1 MFYQDQFDELNKFAS
16 FHGFDDKQYIQQWYN
31 SALKNRYA
39 VDEQLWQ
46 YFVSENPIMFPLT
59 DEDPVASF
67 KESRHPFKR
76 FKVSSSVPVMADSS
90 MNEVFS
96 DEFMALLGH
105 DTHDALDALVATELA
120 APAVEA
126 SALEPPPPVLETPT
140 PVLEA
145 SALEPPVL
153 EASALEPPAVETIVV
168 EKPVK
173 DRQASL
179 PVQDEDEHDEINDEF
194 DWGGNLSD
202 VEYNANGEDVDGNKY
217 ATTEAPESD
226 TESEPTLR
234 GDDDEDYN
242 DSSSTQQARGKKT
255 RQLLVPYSGSIDEGC
270 CHALIRGFEMYIQC
284 RGKLK
289 KKGSAHCDKLCNS
302 CFKAFQK
309 NKKGWLGLVE
319 NRAETLRSKRLPEKT
334 LSEYL
339 FTRHEGK
346 KTFLDVQHLA
356 DSNGWHYDGMM
367 HENTMVYEDVSD
379 PSFV

>member
-59 DEDPVASF
+59 GENPVTSY

-76 FKVSSSVPVMADSS
+76 FKVSSSTVPVMAVSS

-96 DEFMALLGH
+96 DEFMALLGL

-126 SALEPPPPVLETPT
+126 SAVEPPPPAVETPVLETP
-140 PVLEA
+140 
-145 SALEPPVL
+145 
-153 EASALEPPAVETIVV
+153 PPAVETPAAETPPPAV
-168 EKPVK
+168 ETPAAETPAV

-179 PVQDEDEHDEINDEF
+179 PIQDEDEHEEIDGEF
-194 DWGGNLSD
+194 EWGGNLSD
-202 VEYNANGEDVDGNKY
+202 VEYNADGEDVDGNKY

-242 DSSSTQQARGKKT
+242 DSSSTQQVRGKKT

-346 KTFLDVQHLA
+346 KTFLDVHHLA
-356 DSNGWHYDGMM
+356 NSNGWHYDGVM
-367 HENTMVYEDVSD
+367 HENTTIYEEVTD